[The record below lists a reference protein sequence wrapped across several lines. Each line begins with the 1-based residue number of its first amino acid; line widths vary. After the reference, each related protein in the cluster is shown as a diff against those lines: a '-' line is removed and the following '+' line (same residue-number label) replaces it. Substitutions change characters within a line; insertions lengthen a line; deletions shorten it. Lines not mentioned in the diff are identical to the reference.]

1 MSDSEKKTQFQKG
14 EQSMRILREKKL
26 FTAGGM
32 IVVFCAL
39 LVSSG
44 HSGNLEP
51 ASAPAPTMHTL
62 DEIYTVASTLDKP
75 VGPLAGA
82 KVRTAA
88 YMQITGPA
96 VGGEAADPAHLNW
109 IDILWSSHRLE
120 QRVSEGSGARVG
132 SKVNFSEFRIIK
144 EIDKSSPT
152 LYSYCAQGRSFA
164 SVVIEYTKNAAGS
177 KVYLKITMTNV
188 LIGSISPVMTY
199 RSNGEYT
206 HLEDVTFR
214 YKEISWNYN
223 QYNEAGELVN
233 TVETGYKVTANK
245 PL

>member
-1 MSDSEKKTQFQKG
+1 
-14 EQSMRILREKKL
+14 MRILKEKKL
-26 FTAGGM
+26 FIAGVM
-32 IVVFCAL
+32 IAGLCAL

-44 HSGNLEP
+44 RSGNLEP
-51 ASAPAPTMHTL
+51 ASAPSPTMHTL
-62 DEIYTVASTLDKP
+62 DEIYSITSMMDKL

-96 VGGEAADPAHLNW
+96 VGGEAVEPAHLNW

-120 QRVSEGSGARVG
+120 QPISGGSGARTG
-132 SKVNFSEFRIIK
+132 SKVIFSEFRVIK

-152 LYSYCAQGRSFA
+152 LYSYCAQGQHINF
-164 SVVIEYTKNAAGS
+164 VVIEYTKMAAGS
-177 KVYLKITMTNV
+177 KVYLKITLTDV

-199 RSNGEYT
+199 RTNGEYT

-214 YKEISWNYN
+214 FREISWQYN
-223 QYNEAGELVN
+223 QYNDAGELLNAVQ
-233 TVETGYKVTANK
+233 TGYKVTANK